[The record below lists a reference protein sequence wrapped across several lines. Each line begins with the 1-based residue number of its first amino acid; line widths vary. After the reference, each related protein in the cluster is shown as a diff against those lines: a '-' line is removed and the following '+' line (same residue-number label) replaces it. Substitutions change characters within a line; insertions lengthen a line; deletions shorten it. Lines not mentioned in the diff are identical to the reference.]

1 MPSRPMTMIDSAAK
15 YPHLREATARLADLD
30 NEARIKA
37 IQQGFWIGYD
47 RAKEILG
54 DMETLLNHPPIDR
67 MPHMLLVAPSNN
79 GKTQLLKHFLASH
92 PSDPNPNGEA
102 AKCPVIYVSALG
114 PDIGDLC
121 VRILESVRAPYREK
135 ATPAE
140 RIRTVSKI
148 LPQLG
153 TRILL
158 LDEINNMTTGG
169 AVKQREFRNGIK
181 DLGNEL
187 RISIVAAGIEDAYT
201 VFSTDPQLSN
211 RFVPAALPLWGL
223 NKAGG
228 SLLASFER
236 RLPLR
241 KTSNLK
247 QAEILQ
253 KVIWMSEGLI
263 GEIYE
268 ILKRSAID
276 AIKCGEEQIT
286 LASLER
292 IRWIR
297 PVDRRSKPS
306 LA

>member
-1 MPSRPMTMIDSAAK
+1 M
-15 YPHLREATARLADLD
+15 
-30 NEARIKA
+30 
-37 IQQGFWIGYD
+37 
-47 RAKEILG
+47 
-54 DMETLLNHPPIDR
+54 
-67 MPHMLLVAPSNN
+67 
-79 GKTQLLKHFLASH
+79 
-92 PSDPNPNGEA
+92 
-102 AKCPVIYVSALG
+102 
-114 PDIGDLC
+114 
-121 VRILESVRAPYREK
+121 
-135 ATPAE
+135 
-140 RIRTVSKI
+140 
-148 LPQLG
+148 
-153 TRILL
+153 
-158 LDEINNMTTGG
+158 
-169 AVKQREFRNGIK
+169 
-181 DLGNEL
+181 
-187 RISIVAAGIEDAYT
+187 
-201 VFSTDPQLSN
+201 SN

>member
-1 MPSRPMTMIDSAAK
+1 MRSRPMTMSDTAVK
-15 YPHLREATARLADLD
+15 YPHLREASAKLAELD
-30 NEARIKA
+30 NETRIKS
-37 IQQGFWIGYD
+37 IQQGFWIPYD

-54 DMETLLNHPPIDR
+54 DMETLFNHPPIDR
-67 MPHMLLVAPSNN
+67 MPHILLVAPSNN
-79 GKTQLLKHFLASH
+79 GKTQLLKHFLAEH

-102 AKCPVIYVSALG
+102 AKHPVIYVSALG

-121 VRILESVRAPYREK
+121 VRILESVHAPYREK

-140 RIRTVSKI
+140 RIRTVTKI
-148 LPQLG
+148 LAPLG

-211 RFVPAALPLWGL
+211 RFAPAALPLWGL
-223 NKAGG
+223 DKNGG
-228 SLLASFER
+228 TLLASFER

-241 KTSNLK
+241 KASNLK
-247 QAEILQ
+247 QAEYLQ
-253 KVIWMSEGLI
+253 KIIWMSEGLI

-268 ILKRSAID
+268 ILKRSSIEAIRSG
-276 AIKCGEEQIT
+276 AEQIT
-286 LASLER
+286 LATLDR

-297 PVDRRSKPS
+297 PSDRRSKPG
-306 LA
+306 LV

>member
-1 MPSRPMTMIDSAAK
+1 MMSEGTAK
-15 YPHLREATARLADLD
+15 FPHLREASAALAELDDETRITA
-30 NEARIKA
+30 IK
-37 IQQGFWIGYD
+37 QGFWIPYD

-54 DMETLLNHPPIDR
+54 DMENLLTHPPVDR
-67 MPHMLLVAPSNN
+67 MPHMLVVAPSNN
-79 GKTQLLKHFLASH
+79 GKSRLLKHFLATH

-102 AKCPVIYVSALG
+102 AKYPVIYVSALG
-114 PDIGDLC
+114 PDIGNLC
-121 VRILESVRAPYREK
+121 VRILDAVHAPFREK

-148 LPQLG
+148 LPALG
-153 TRILL
+153 TRVLL
-158 LDEINNMTTGG
+158 LDEINNRTTGG

-211 RFVPAALPLWGL
+211 RFIPAALPTWKLD
-223 NKAGG
+223 KSGG
-228 SLLASFER
+228 ALLASFER

-241 KTSNLK
+241 KASDLK
-247 QAEILQ
+247 KAEFLQ

-276 AIKCGEEQIT
+276 AIERSEEQIT
-286 LASLER
+286 LASLSR
-292 IRWIR
+292 IRWIQ
-297 PVDRRSKPS
+297 PSDRYKKPS
-306 LA
+306 LV